1 MCGQHRDINGWK
13 GGEMSRSHRFVSEA
27 IKLVKLRDFV
37 NETANDYM
45 SKRALGEENKQEGIS
60 NWCLNDWKWMK
71 NRTQSSTLI
80 GWKPGSERLEFRILT
95 QKRISQTR
103 NYNSVG

>member
-1 MCGQHRDINGWK
+1 
-13 GGEMSRSHRFVSEA
+13 MSRSHRFVSEA

-60 NWCLNDWKWMK
+60 N
-71 NRTQSSTLI
+71 
-80 GWKPGSERLEFRILT
+80 
-95 QKRISQTR
+95 
-103 NYNSVG
+103 